1 MESRSAIEGSQQ
13 VSTSGLSTEA
23 RHPDTDDL
31 DIMSTSQ
38 LLSVMNRED
47 QTVPLAVHRAL
58 PTIARAVDL
67 LVEVRGRGGRLIYI
81 GAGTSGRI
89 GLLDAVECPPTF
101 GTDPDEV
108 IGLLAGGDGAFATAA
123 EGAED
128 QSERG
133 QADLESVSLST
144 ADAVIGLT
152 ASGRTPYVVG
162 ALRHARRIG
171 AVAISIACNA
181 GSEVSTDV
189 DVAIELDTGPEVL
202 TGSTRLKAGTAQ
214 KLVCNMLSTA
224 VMVRTGKAYTNLM
237 VDVLPTNAKLRDRAV
252 RIVAAAAQVDEE
264 SAARAVLAAGGHAKP
279 AIVMLLSGQG
289 IEQALA
295 SLDLHDGRIR
305 DAIATTG
312 MPRPR
317 QE

>member
-1 MESRSAIEGSQQ
+1 M
-13 VSTSGLSTEA
+13 STSRLSTEA
-23 RHPDTDDL
+23 RNPDTDDL
-31 DIMSTSQ
+31 DVMSTSE

-101 GTDPDEV
+101 GTDPGEV

-133 QADLESVSLST
+133 RADLESVSLST

-162 ALRHARRIG
+162 ALQHARRIG
-171 AVAISIACNA
+171 AAAISIACNA

-279 AIVMLLSGQG
+279 AIVMLLSGQS
-289 IEQALA
+289 IEQAHA
-295 SLDLHDGRIR
+295 SLELHDGRIR
-305 DAIATTG
+305 DAIAT
-312 MPRPR
+312 PRPR
-317 QE
+317 RE